1 MERTLILAKPDAVQR
16 GLVGELIARLERR
29 GLRIAG
35 LKLLRVSRE
44 TAAEHYK
51 EHAAKP
57 FFAGLVDY
65 ITACPIVAL
74 AIEGPN
80 AVDIARA
87 TIGSTNPANAAPGSI
102 RGDLAVSIGRN
113 LIHGSDSLAS
123 AKRELEL
130 FFSADELFG
139 YERSAEPW
147 IFES

>member
-1 MERTLILAKPDAVQR
+1 VERTLILAKPDAVQR

-35 LKLLRVSRE
+35 LKLMRVSRE
-44 TAAEHYK
+44 TAQEHYQ
-51 EHAAKP
+51 EHVAKP

-74 AIEGPN
+74 AMEGPH
-80 AVDIARA
+80 AVEIARA
-87 TIGSTNPANAAPGSI
+87 TIGATNPANSAPGSI

-123 AKRELEL
+123 AKRELGL
-130 FFSADELFG
+130 FFKADELFD
-139 YERSAEPW
+139 YDRSAERW

>member
-16 GLVGELIARLERR
+16 GLVGELVARLERR

-35 LKLLRVSRE
+35 LKLMRVSRE
-44 TAAEHYK
+44 TAQEHYQ

-74 AIEGPN
+74 AMEGPN
-80 AVDIARA
+80 AVEITRA
-87 TIGSTNPANAAPGSI
+87 TIGATNPANAAPGSI

-113 LIHGSDSLAS
+113 LIHGSDSSAS
-123 AKRELEL
+123 AKRELAL
-130 FFSADELFG
+130 FFNADELFDYDRG
-139 YERSAEPW
+139 SERW

>member
-16 GLVGELIARLERR
+16 GLVGELVARLERR

-35 LKLLRVSRE
+35 LKLMRVSRE
-44 TAAEHYK
+44 TAQEHYQ

-74 AIEGPN
+74 AMEGPN
-80 AVDIARA
+80 AVEIARA
-87 TIGSTNPANAAPGSI
+87 TIGATNPANAAPGSI

-113 LIHGSDSLAS
+113 LIHGSDSSAS
-123 AKRELEL
+123 AKRELAL
-130 FFSADELFG
+130 FFNADELFDYDRG
-139 YERSAEPW
+139 SERW

>member
-16 GLVGELIARLERR
+16 GLVGELIGRLERR

-35 LKLLRVSRE
+35 LKFMRVSRA
-44 TAAEHYK
+44 TAEEHYK
-51 EHAAKP
+51 EHSAKP
-57 FFAGLVDY
+57 FFAGLVEY

-74 AIEGPN
+74 AMEGPN

-87 TIGSTNPANAAPGSI
+87 TIGATNPANATPGSI

-123 AKRELEL
+123 AKRELDL
-130 FFSADELFG
+130 FFGIDELFD
-139 YERSAEPW
+139 YQRSAEPW